1 MLAAALLRLIL
12 VGGVST
18 VEAAVAAPGLT
29 VTGVAA
35 LFTEWLDLSS
45 IDNRDLTTQSLA
57 GLKGTQT
64 KFYFPLAFLLPS
76 FEGQIH
82 PPSLFLGFL
91 YKSDLTYLLCNIVIV
106 KIK

>member
-1 MLAAALLRLIL
+1 MLGGRAAPLLAAALLRLIL

-64 KFYFPLAFLLPS
+64 RFYFPLAF
-76 FEGQIH
+76 F
-82 PPSLFLGFL
+82 
-91 YKSDLTYLLCNIVIV
+91 YNKVLT
-106 KIK
+106 